1 MSKKVGFP
9 VMSASITGYLYI
21 LALVLGSLALLV
33 NGLAASLGTSTTAL
47 VLALL
52 FFLAAFFDGWAMLS
66 FALHPAL
73 DSNQRLIATIFTVIL
88 LLVFFHAAVS
98 IVFGF

>member
-21 LALVLGSLALLV
+21 LALVLGTLTLLV
-33 NGLAASLGTSTTAL
+33 TGLGLDAATQAL
-47 VLALL
+47 VNALL
-52 FFLAAFFDGWAMLS
+52 FFIGAFFAGWAMLS

-73 DSNQRLIATIFTVIL
+73 DSNQRLVATLFTALL
-88 LLVFFHAAVS
+88 LLVFFNAGV
-98 IVFGF
+98 GFALNF

>member
-21 LALVLGSLALLV
+21 LALVLGTLTLLV
-33 NGLAASLGTSTTAL
+33 TGLNLGTTGTL
-47 VLALL
+47 VNALL
-52 FFLAAFFDGWAMLS
+52 FFLGALFAGWAMLS

-73 DSNQRLIATIFTVIL
+73 DSNQRLIATIFTAIL
-88 LLVFFHAAVS
+88 LLVFFNAGVHFALT
-98 IVFGF
+98 F

>member
-21 LALVLGSLALLV
+21 LALVLGSLTLLV
-33 NGLAASLGTSTTAL
+33 SGLGLGLAETAL
-47 VLALL
+47 VNALL
-52 FFLAAFFDGWAMLS
+52 FFIGAFFAGWAMLS

-73 DSNQRLIATIFTVIL
+73 DSNQRLIATIFTAIL
-88 LLVFFHAAVS
+88 LLVYFNAGVAFTLT
-98 IVFGF
+98 F

>member
-21 LALVLGSLALLV
+21 LALVLGSLTLLISGLGLDLSTTYLV
-33 NGLAASLGTSTTAL
+33 NGLLYFIG
-47 VLALL
+47 
-52 FFLAAFFDGWAMLS
+52 AFFAGWAMLS

-73 DSNQRLIATIFTVIL
+73 DSNQRLIATIFTAIL
-88 LLVFFHAAVS
+88 LLVYFNAGVHFS
-98 IVFGF
+98 LTF